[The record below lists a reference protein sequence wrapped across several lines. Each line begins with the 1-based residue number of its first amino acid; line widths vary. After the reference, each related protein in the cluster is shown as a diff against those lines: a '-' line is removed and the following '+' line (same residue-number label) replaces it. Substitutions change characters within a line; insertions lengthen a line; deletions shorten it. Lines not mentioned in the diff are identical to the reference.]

1 MRLLLLVHNLFFFF
15 CHITIK
21 TKRRNKCGFRDR
33 KILLQENSHVAFPS
47 SLFSSYLFVCKL
59 GLRGAFVFF
68 CCLIRLIRPS
78 PQRPRPGLAA
88 PRHMAAIEC
97 HLKKKKEGSTH
108 INASHQMSPLVKRR
122 VTFNSNICSVS
133 FYHTPQ
139 FTVSSFLS
147 FFIFL
152 SIGGTNYTL
161 VHLYIWFHTP
171 TNSFYRST

>member
-1 MRLLLLVHNLFFFF
+1 MWISGQKNTPAGEFTCGFSLVSFLFVFICLQIRSQRSFCLLLLSYQTH
-15 CHITIK
+15 K
-21 TKRRNKCGFRDR
+21 
-33 KILLQENSHVAFPS
+33 AFPS
-47 SLFSSYLFVCKL
+47 EAS
-59 GLRGAFVFF
+59 A
-68 CCLIRLIRPS
+68 RLSCSQAYGSNRVP
-78 PQRPRPGLAA
+78 
-88 PRHMAAIEC
+88 
-97 HLKKKKEGSTH
+97 LKKKDGSTH

>member
-1 MRLLLLVHNLFFFF
+1 MWISGQKNTPAGEFTCGFSLVSFLFVFICLQIRSQRSFCLLLLSYQTH
-15 CHITIK
+15 K
-21 TKRRNKCGFRDR
+21 
-33 KILLQENSHVAFPS
+33 AFPS
-47 SLFSSYLFVCKL
+47 EAS
-59 GLRGAFVFF
+59 A
-68 CCLIRLIRPS
+68 RLSCSQAYGSNRVP
-78 PQRPRPGLAA
+78 L
-88 PRHMAAIEC
+88 
-97 HLKKKKEGSTH
+97 KKKEGSTH